1 MIFLLLQ
8 VIFASAF
15 TLFIKWTQVRG
26 REDVITVGAINYI
39 VAAVCIL
46 PVFLLK
52 NPMPVSVDAIWTGGT
67 MGVVYFIAFFFAIYA
82 IKSVGAASA
91 TVVSVLSILL
101 PIAVAAM
108 IWNERPNLWQTSGIG
123 LALLALLLIGGQTKR
138 AASAAIESAHSWIV
152 PVVLFSFFLLC
163 GCSRLAQ
170 DTFKHVSQP
179 DQLPA
184 FLISAFGI
192 AGIASIIMLIQRR
205 RRVLP
210 MEWVFGVSL
219 GLANILQSHFILK
232 SLEHYAGF
240 IVFPVTSAGA
250 IVLTTLVATALLGE
264 RLNKRT
270 CLGITVS
277 VVALFLLPPN

>member
-1 MIFLLLQ
+1 MIYLLLQ
-8 VIFASAF
+8 VVFASAF
-15 TLFIKWTQVRG
+15 TLVIKWTHVRG
-26 REDVITVGAINYI
+26 RENVITIGAINYI
-39 VAAVCIL
+39 VAAISVL
-46 PVFLLK
+46 PVFLLN
-52 NPMPVSVDAIWTGGT
+52 NPSPVSWGAIWTGGS

-101 PIAVAAM
+101 PIAVAAA
-108 IWNERPNLWQTSGIG
+108 IWNEHPNAWQTSGIG
-123 LALLALLLIGGQTKR
+123 LALLALLLIGGQTNR
-138 AASAAIESAHSWIV
+138 AGSPDVETARRWVI

-192 AGIASIIMLIQRR
+192 AGTASVIMLLYRR
-205 RRVLP
+205 RKILP
-210 MEWVFGVSL
+210 MEMVFGVSL
-219 GLANILQSHFILK
+219 GLANILQSHFVLK
-232 SLEHYAGF
+232 SLEFFEGF

-250 IVLTTLVATALLGE
+250 ITLTTIVATALLGE
-264 RLNKRT
+264 RLTGRT
-270 CLGITVS
+270 CVGIAVS
-277 VVALFLLPPN
+277 VVALFLLPPG